1 MRSEG
6 ILGTVAGI
14 VGTIQANEV
23 LKKILNI
30 GTGLDGYIFILD
42 LLHLNFRKVKLK
54 KRKNCFVDDEKNSY
68 LVFMFINFRCTI
80 LNAEEKFLSLKKNKT
95 NVRYGPGLDY
105 PIKYIYRKVNLPVKQ
120 IDKKENWRR
129 VIFLD
134 NNSGWIHWSQLKPS
148 NSIITIEEKILFK
161 KPSNFSEPLAKL
173 EKGRLLVIKKCE
185 DKWCNIT
192 TDDYKGWVKIKNIW
206 GSTK

>member
-1 MRSEG
+1 M
-6 ILGTVAGI
+6 IK
-14 VGTIQANEV
+14 
-23 LKKILNI
+23 KKIILF
-30 GTGLDGYIFILD
+30 LCLSFLFIP
-42 LLHLNFRKVKLK
+42 F
-54 KRKNCFVDDEKNSY
+54 
-68 LVFMFINFRCTI
+68 

-95 NVRYGPGLDY
+95 NVRYGPGIDY
-105 PIKYIYRKVNLPVKQ
+105 PIKYVYRKVNLPVKQ

-161 KPSNFSEPLAKL
+161 KPSDFSEPLAKL
-173 EKGRLLVIKKCE
+173 EKGRLLVIKKCQ
-185 DKWCNIT
+185 DNWCNIIT
-192 TDDYKGWVKIKNIW
+192 NDYKGWVKIKNIW

>member
-1 MRSEG
+1 M
-6 ILGTVAGI
+6 I
-14 VGTIQANEV
+14 
-23 LKKILNI
+23 KKITISFLC
-30 GTGLDGYIFILD
+30 LSLLFIP
-42 LLHLNFRKVKLK
+42 
-54 KRKNCFVDDEKNSY
+54 S
-68 LVFMFINFRCTI
+68 
-80 LNAEEKFLSLKKNKT
+80 LNANEKFLSLKKNKT

-105 PIKYIYRKVNLPVKQ
+105 PIKYVYRKVNLPVRQ

-148 NSIITIEEKILFK
+148 NSIITMKEKILFK
-161 KPSNFSEPLAKL
+161 KPSNFSEPLARL

-185 DKWCNIT
+185 GKWCNVT
-192 TDDYKGWVKIKNIW
+192 TDNYTGWIKLKNIW

>member
-1 MRSEG
+1 MIKKIAIWFLCLS
-6 ILGTVAGI
+6 ILGV
-14 VGTIQANEV
+14 Q
-23 LKKILNI
+23 L
-30 GTGLDGYIFILD
+30 
-42 LLHLNFRKVKLK
+42 
-54 KRKNCFVDDEKNSY
+54 
-68 LVFMFINFRCTI
+68 

-148 NSIITIEEKILFK
+148 NSIIVTEEKILFK
-161 KPSNFSEPLAKL
+161 KPSSFSRPLAKL

-185 DKWCNIT
+185 EDWCNIIT
-192 TDDYKGWVKIKNIW
+192 GKYTGWIIIKNIW
-206 GSTK
+206 PSTK

>member
-1 MRSEG
+1 M
-6 ILGTVAGI
+6 IKKL
-14 VGTIQANEV
+14 TIWFLCLSV
-23 LKKILNI
+23 LSIQS
-30 GTGLDGYIFILD
+30 T
-42 LLHLNFRKVKLK
+42 
-54 KRKNCFVDDEKNSY
+54 S
-68 LVFMFINFRCTI
+68 
-80 LNAEEKFLSLKKNKT
+80 AEDKFLSLKKNKT

-148 NSIITIEEKILFK
+148 NSLITIEEKIFFK
-161 KPSNFSEPLAKL
+161 KPSNFSEPFARL

-185 DKWCNIT
+185 NGWCNVT
-192 TDDYKGWVKIKNIW
+192 TDDYTGWIKDKNVW
-206 GSTK
+206 GSAK

>member
-1 MRSEG
+1 MIKKISICFLFLS
-6 ILGTVAGI
+6 ILG
-14 VGTIQANEV
+14 IQ
-23 LKKILNI
+23 
-30 GTGLDGYIFILD
+30 
-42 LLHLNFRKVKLK
+42 
-54 KRKNCFVDDEKNSY
+54 
-68 LVFMFINFRCTI
+68 LV
-80 LNAEEKFLSLKKNKT
+80 NAEEKFLSLKKNKT

-148 NSIITIEEKILFK
+148 NSVITTKEKILFK
-161 KPSNFSEPLAKL
+161 NPSNFSEPIAKL

-185 DKWCNIT
+185 NKWCNIIT
-192 TDDYKGWVKIKNIW
+192 NEYKGWVKTKNIW
-206 GSTK
+206 GTVK